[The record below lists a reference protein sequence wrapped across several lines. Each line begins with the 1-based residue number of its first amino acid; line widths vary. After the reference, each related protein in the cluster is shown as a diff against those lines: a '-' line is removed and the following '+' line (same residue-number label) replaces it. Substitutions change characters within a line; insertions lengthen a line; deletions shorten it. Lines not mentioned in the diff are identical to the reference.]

1 MSRLAQK
8 PSIRVEQGVTR
19 TIEQV
24 VDGLIVKALKT
35 WDMVKPGD
43 RILIGASGGKD
54 SAVMAR
60 ALALM
65 QRQGRLDAALVGLH
79 IRNDFSPHELSER
92 LAAEYE
98 AWGIPLVIKDV
109 AVEGRLKPGR
119 KLNCYWCSTQRRTE
133 LIRYAMAHGF
143 TAVAL
148 GHHLDDVLETL
159 FMNMM
164 RKGELSTMPPVVNYR
179 KYPLRVIRPLYLV
192 EEKQVVELATKLG
205 FVSATCTCGY
215 NDHSERDR
223 TRSRIEAL
231 TGGSPDVKRNILE
244 SLRHVN
250 AEYLPA

>member
-1 MSRLAQK
+1 
-8 PSIRVEQGVTR
+8 VTR
-19 TIEQV
+19 TIEQA
-24 VDGLIVKALKT
+24 VDGLIVKALRT
-35 WDMVKPGD
+35 WDMVNPGD

-65 QRQGRLDAALVGLH
+65 KKQGRLDAELVGLH
-79 IRNDFSPHELSER
+79 IRNDFTPDALSSR

-98 AWGIPLVIKDV
+98 GWGVPLVILDV

>member
-1 MSRLAQK
+1 M
-8 PSIRVEQGVTR
+8 IVEQTVTR

-35 WDMVKPGD
+35 WNLIKPGE

-65 QRQGRLDAALVGLH
+65 KKQGRLDAELVGLH
-79 IRNDFSPHELSER
+79 IRNDFTPDALSSR

-98 AWGIPLVIKDV
+98 SWGVPLVVLDV

-133 LIRYAMAHGF
+133 LIRYAMAEGF
-143 TAVAL
+143 SAVAL

-164 RKGELSTMPPVVNYR
+164 RKGELSTMPPVVKYH
-179 KYPLRVIRPLYLV
+179 KYPLRIIRPLYLV

-215 NDHSERDR
+215 DDHSERDR
-223 TRSRIEAL
+223 TRGRIEAL
-231 TGGSPDVKRNILE
+231 TGGSSDVKRNILE

>member
-19 TIEQV
+19 TIEQA
-24 VDGLIVKALKT
+24 VDGLIVKALRT
-35 WDMVKPGD
+35 WNLVRPGE

-65 QRQGRLDAALVGLH
+65 KRQGRLDAELVGLH

-98 AWGIPLVIKDV
+98 DWGIPLAVKEV

-119 KLNCYWCSTQRRTE
+119 KMNCYWCSTQRRTE
-133 LIRYAMAHGF
+133 LIRFAMAEGF

-164 RKGELSTMPPVVNYR
+164 RKGELSTMTPVLNYR
-179 KYPLRVIRPLYLV
+179 KYPLRIIRPLYLV
-192 EEKQVVELATKLG
+192 EEKQIIELATSLRLI
-205 FVSATCTCGY
+205 SATCTCGY
-215 NDHSERDR
+215 NDRSARDSTRERV
-223 TRSRIEAL
+223 EAL
-231 TGGSPDVKRNILE
+231 TGGSSDVKRTILE